1 MNEIYVRPVKNFGE
15 PTHPYDYCNRLAVTP
30 HPRLGLP
37 PLADGGRPLIKA

>member
-15 PTHPYDYCNRLAVTP
+15 PTYPYDYCDRLAVT
-30 HPRLGLP
+30 